1 MFNFKKHNKD
11 LLTPQE
17 LINHLKPQL
26 HYQEVLSKK
35 DQDKLTAKFTRWFNR
50 YLKLRADITDNTKE
64 IAIPLTEIP
73 SCFLY
78 YDNYGYKLLD
88 ILEHYLLEHGWNY
101 KYSNFVW
108 VRTPNGSAATDGL
121 VLKFDCKKYLNQ
133 NLLDQNNK

>member
-1 MFNFKKHNKD
+1 MFNHMRNKD

-17 LINHLKPQL
+17 LINHLKPKL
-26 HYQEVLSKK
+26 HYQEVLPRK
-35 DQDKLTAKFTRWFNR
+35 DQDKLIARFTRWFNR

-73 SCFLY
+73 SHFLY

-88 ILEHYLLEHGWNY
+88 ILEYYLLEHEWNY

-108 VRTPNGSAATDGL
+108 VRTPNGSVATDGL
-121 VLKFDCKKYLNQ
+121 VLKFDCKKYLSQ
-133 NLLDQNNK
+133 NLLDQNSK

>member
-1 MFNFKKHNKD
+1 MFNHMRNKD

-17 LINHLKPQL
+17 LINHLKPKL
-26 HYQEVLSKK
+26 HYQEVLPRK
-35 DQDKLTAKFTRWFNR
+35 DQDKLIAKFTRWFNR

-73 SCFLY
+73 SHFLY

-88 ILEHYLLEHGWNY
+88 ILEYYLLEHEWNY

-108 VRTPNGSAATDGL
+108 VSTPNGSAATDGL
-121 VLKFDCKKYLNQ
+121 VLKFDCKKYLSQ
-133 NLLDQNNK
+133 NLLDQNSK